1 MSSLATL
8 ILFSSCSLYKSI
20 NRPHPLRSGSTWTLC
35 TTFAFLRIHTI
46 WVGAVV
52 LESLEKILTSS
63 HFSLSF
69 FPVRSRSTDP
79 IPSLTAVRVPLPVVA
94 DWTFC
99 TAFPFFDH
107 SKSIERW
114 CVCAHLNTYLRNSL
128 CAFCLAL
135 TSSSLYAARILDGVV
150 KFMKPVLHSEP
161 YLTLVSVFYWAV
173 IVNLDPRS
181 GSGIGLFPRC
191 LPITAR
197 FLYAFFKRGMR
208 C

>member
-107 SKSIERW
+107 SNCSNDG
-114 CVCAHLNTYLRNSL
+114 VCTSKHIPEEQSL
-128 CAFCLAL
+128 CFLFGSDRQLPSRRPDSGRCCEVYEISITFRTIPYAR
-135 TSSSLYAARILDGVV
+135 LYLLLSRD
-150 KFMKPVLHSEP
+150 
-161 YLTLVSVFYWAV
+161 
-173 IVNLDPRS
+173 R
-181 GSGIGLFPRC
+181 
-191 LPITAR
+191 
-197 FLYAFFKRGMR
+197 
-208 C
+208 